1 MGRTVVEGDAAFL
14 KGLDPDFVARD
25 LVDDR
30 FVAASLKKY
39 PEALA
44 VAAGSDPLVRTEVLK
59 L

>member
-1 MGRTVVEGDAAFL
+1 MGHTVVEGDATFL

-30 FVAASLKKY
+30 FVAAALKRY
-39 PEALA
+39 PEWPGA
-44 VAAGSDPLVRTEVLK
+44 SDPAALTRQETLS